1 MDAALK
7 NDLEQLLT
15 KHPSLR
21 NNQVAFSETEISIN
35 SLISNT
41 LTEHNESEIICK
53 KHNDGPNLISG
64 HSPKVEVRRSSVHGY
79 GVFAKED
86 IQPGELIE
94 QSKLLKLGWRS
105 HYNNDPVL
113 KDYVWGNRKCECEE
127 CKTHGVHQYL
137 ALGFGSL
144 YNHSETPNTKKKND
158 FASEIITITAIEP
171 IAKDQEIFVS
181 YGHKY
186 FMVRNFWKQVK
197 ANNSLIKFLEDQNN
211 PETK

>member
-7 NDLEQLLT
+7 NDLEQLLS
-15 KHPSLR
+15 KYPSLL
-21 NNQVAFSETEISIN
+21 NSQVAFSENDISVN
-35 SLISNT
+35 SLTSNS
-41 LTEHNESEIICK
+41 LNKSTESDIICK
-53 KHNDGPNLISG
+53 KHNEGPYLIAG
-64 HSPKVEVRRSSVHGY
+64 HSSKVEVRRSPVHGY

-86 IQPGELIE
+86 IQAGELIE

-113 KDYVWGNRKCECEE
+113 KDYVWGNRKCKCDE

-144 YNHSETPNTKKKND
+144 YNHSEAPNTKKKND
-158 FASEIITITAIEP
+158 FAAEIITITAIEP

-186 FMVRNFWKQVK
+186 FIIRNFWKQVK
-197 ANNSLIKFLEDQNN
+197 ANNSLNKFLEDQNK